1 MAKRRVDWSRAAL
14 MDLVEIINYYN
25 NRNKNKIYSKK
36 LNSEIRYKLKTI
48 DFTVALPQK
57 TFIENLFYFNHN
69 HIFVCFEILDNDLR
83 VQLIIDER
91 RNPETIKKLLST
103 I

>member
-1 MAKRRVDWSRAAL
+1 MAKRRVDWSRDAL

-25 NRNKNKIYSKK
+25 NRNKSKIYSNN
-36 LNSEIRYKLKTI
+36 LNREIKYKLKTI

-57 TFIENLFYFNHN
+57 TVIEKLFYFTHN

-103 I
+103 V

>member
-1 MAKRRVDWSRAAL
+1 MAKRRVDWSRVAL

-25 NRNKNKIYSKK
+25 NRNKSKIYSKK

-57 TFIENLFYFNHN
+57 TLIENLFYFTHN
-69 HIFVCFEILDNDLR
+69 HIFVCFEIFDNDLR

-91 RNPETIKKLLST
+91 RNPDTIKKLLST
-103 I
+103 V